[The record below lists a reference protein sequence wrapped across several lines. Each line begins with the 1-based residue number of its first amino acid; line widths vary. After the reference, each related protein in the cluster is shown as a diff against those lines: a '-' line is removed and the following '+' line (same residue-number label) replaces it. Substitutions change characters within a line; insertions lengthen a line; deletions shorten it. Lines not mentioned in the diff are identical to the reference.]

1 MATDTQTTARAK
13 YELVKRNQ
21 ATMQQVTALL
31 EAESNKVLSLAQQFD
46 RQQLGGYLRTVVP
59 GLVDRYGNVNAAAAM
74 KYYDEQRALSFIG
87 TGLSDW
93 RRGSQRIA
101 AAKLKS
107 QIFVAS
113 LPQFD
118 TPAISEPIIGWGM
131 SQYVD
136 NGFDAMKQAVTSS
149 MTRAVGSFNRDTIIY
164 NAGLDEAVYRVQ
176 RVAEPKACEFCRL
189 VAFESYRG
197 SSNPRTASYA
207 IDFHDHCHCSIE
219 TIYVGDKPVRP
230 DYYDQFEQNYIEAAQ
245 NVGTRDAKRVLAEM
259 RRLAP

>member
-1 MATDTQTTARAK
+1 MPSDTQTAARAK

-31 EAESNKVLSLAQQFD
+31 EAESNQVLSLAQQFD

-74 KYYDEQRALSFIG
+74 KYYDEQRALAFTG

-131 SQYVD
+131 AQHVD
-136 NGFDAMKQAVTSS
+136 NGFEAMKQAVTSS
-149 MTRAVGSFNRDTIIY
+149 MTRAVASFNRDTILY
-164 NAGLDEAVYRVQ
+164 NAGLDEAVYKVQ
-176 RVAEPKACEFCRL
+176 RVAEAKACEFCRL
-189 VAFESYRG
+189 VAFQSYRG
-197 SSNPRTASYA
+197 SDVRTANYA

-219 TIYVGDKPVRP
+219 TIYLGDKPVRP
-230 DYYDQFEQNYIEAAQ
+230 DYYDQFEQNYIDAAS
-245 NVGTRDAKRVLAEM
+245 NVGTRDTKRVLAEM

>member
-1 MATDTQTTARAK
+1 MPTSLETQRAK

-31 EAESNKVLSLAQQFD
+31 ELESNKVLSLARQFD

-59 GLVDRYGNVNAAAAM
+59 GLIDRYGNVNAVAAM
-74 KYYDEQRALSFIG
+74 KYYDEQRLLSLLG
-87 TGLSDW
+87 TGLKDY

-101 AAKLKS
+101 AAKLQS

-118 TPAISEPIIGWGM
+118 TPAIAEPIIGYGM
-131 SQYVD
+131 SKFASD
-136 NGFDAMKQAVTSS
+136 GFEAMKSVVNSS
-149 MTRAVGSFNRDTIIY
+149 MTRAIGSFNRQTIVY
-164 NAGLDEAVYRVQ
+164 NAGLDEAVYKVQ
-176 RVAEPKACEFCRL
+176 RVAEAKACEFCRL
-189 VAFESYRG
+189 VAFQSYRG
-197 SSNPRTASYA
+197 SDVRTANYA

-219 TIYVGDKPVRP
+219 TIYMGDRPIRP
-230 DYYDQFEQNYIEAAQ
+230 DYYDAFEQNYVDAAS
-245 NVGTRDAKRVLAEM
+245 NVGTRNTKRVLAEM